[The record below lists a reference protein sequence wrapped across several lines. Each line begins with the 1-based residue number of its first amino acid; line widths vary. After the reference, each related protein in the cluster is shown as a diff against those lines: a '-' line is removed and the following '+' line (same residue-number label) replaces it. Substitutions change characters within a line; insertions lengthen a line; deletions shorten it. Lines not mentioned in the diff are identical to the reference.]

1 MGGQLQ
7 AGACAQVLQELVVA
21 VGQAQV
27 GGGEQDR
34 VQAAQGRIGQDR
46 VEAAHCAARGVGTAG
61 PVDTHQDVKG
71 PVGRGALGGVG
82 DDHGPKP
89 LPQSLQ
95 LMAQNVDGGGVL
107 GPGGGGDDIQGR
119 AAGADPG
126 VGHVQPEAAQGLA
139 HVVPLV
145 AAGGVGQKA
154 VQGVAGEQSQLLGGV
169 KGIDLGQKRNDEHAQ
184 RSRGVIVRATQEGPG
199 GCGEPRVVVEAR
211 GQGAHQQRIVGSE
224 RPAGAGAA
232 ARPGIGRWCERV
244 GSQPRRDQAEEV
256 VDAVGCEKILGNA
269 MAQFGPG
276 GGQERGLLGRGQ
288 GEPGQGPVR
297 GQVAGPHDR
306 GDGHLGIDI
315 AQQGP
320 VATPGAILAAGLGSG
335 QSDQGRRRARGG
347 EAAAQVVDDDGP
359 VGAQVVALVQ
369 DDRGRAGVD
378 ECVEPLARAGGQQ
391 RGDGVIIEFVDA
403 GPDGGGARAQSAR
416 VGGGIVGGQ
425 GAEPGVGP
433 GRGAPIAHQV
443 VQPAAAGGR
452 LPRGRAVHHRQRLV
466 GQDGQVR
473 GLLPGAGSAVG
484 DRGRS
489 AIGGA
494 QEPGGLLRPLGAD
507 DGGGRQDQGA
517 APVAGGQGQAEHGL
531 AGAGRGDQV
540 EGRAV
545 IGARAGQEV
554 GLIAPQRGAQLP
566 GGERALSG
574 HGCGPLAVA
583 PPLRSARGPRA
594 GGR

>member
-1 MGGQLQ
+1 M
-7 AGACAQVLQELVVA
+7 AG
-21 VGQAQV
+21 
-27 GGGEQDR
+27 
-34 VQAAQGRIGQDR
+34 
-46 VEAAHCAARGVGTAG
+46 
-61 PVDTHQDVKG
+61 
-71 PVGRGALGGVG
+71 
-82 DDHGPKP
+82 
-89 LPQSLQ
+89 S
-95 LMAQNVDGGGVL
+95 
-107 GPGGGGDDIQGR
+107 
-119 AAGADPG
+119 
-126 VGHVQPEAAQGLA
+126 
-139 HVVPLV
+139 
-145 AAGGVGQKA
+145 
-154 VQGVAGEQSQLLGGV
+154 
-169 KGIDLGQKRNDEHAQ
+169 
-184 RSRGVIVRATQEGPG
+184 
-199 GCGEPRVVVEAR
+199 
-211 GQGAHQQRIVGSE
+211 
-224 RPAGAGAA
+224 
-232 ARPGIGRWCERV
+232 
-244 GSQPRRDQAEEV
+244 
-256 VDAVGCEKILGNA
+256 
-269 MAQFGPG
+269 
-276 GGQERGLLGRGQ
+276 
-288 GEPGQGPVR
+288 
-297 GQVAGPHDR
+297 HDR
-306 GDGHLGIDI
+306 GDGHLGIDLT
-315 AQQGP
+315 QQGP
-320 VATPGAILAAGLGSG
+320 VATPGSVLAAGLGGG
-335 QSDQGRRRARGG
+335 QPDQGGRRTRGG

-359 VGAQVVALVQ
+359 VGAQMVALVQ

-378 ECVEPLARAGGQQ
+378 ERVQALARAGGQQ

-583 PPLRSARGPRA
+583 PPLRSVRGPRA
-594 GGR
+594 GDRRSPRRRLLRAH